1 MKKYASSIRPILKC
15 IFIIISNAIFAQGI
29 HIQVKVLDAQHTPIE
44 VGNVLLLSPVDSTI
58 LSGELFYDGK
68 IEWRTTISGEVLFKI
83 TALGYADYQQTIR
96 LQETPLDLGTVF
108 LEQNTLEEVVV
119 IGRSQIVEQK
129 NGALVVNIE
138 NTTLEN
144 MGSAMDVLRNTP
156 KVSLARGNQ
165 VEVIGKGK
173 ALIYLDGQLITSTQ
187 LLNSLASTDLKA
199 IEVIE
204 NPSAKYDAAG
214 QAIINIQTKK
224 KTLEGFKIGLTQE
237 VGKGQFGRAL
247 SNVDAYYRAGKFLFQ
262 AAYGYSPAKFWMSNS
277 YGRTYEHLGKTIMI
291 NNKYPFTIARQRHQY
306 NFKTLFQ
313 LSEKSEI
320 GLNYTG
326 NLIDAFREGI
336 NRNNYFENGDLQ
348 FQLNVDNQGPFQQQ
362 NNIVHL
368 YYNRQLKENGANL
381 SAAAQYAT
389 YDLER
394 TENIRQVLDRNKS
407 ASESIRR
414 TTNTNAIQVRSL
426 QLDYNQPLTQKW
438 TLESGVKMANIQNG
452 SLLDFE
458 ALETDGTYTAFPE
471 FSTDY
476 TYEENVL
483 ALYTQANWQ
492 IEKMTANLGL
502 RGEWTMNNGI
512 AVKEQG
518 ENIIDNNYQN
528 LFPSASIRATLS
540 EDINLGLNYN
550 YRIQRP
556 AFQDLNPFTFFADSL
571 VSFRGNPLLQP
582 EYSHNAGLSFDFKK
596 VNFSLNYAYT
606 KDKINTIVTI
616 PNEDE
621 PAIFDFFRDNT
632 ISTKLYAANLSFP
645 LQNKWYSSY
654 TTLTAR
660 LDDHRF
666 FDRELATSNQSFG
679 VDIQS
684 NHTFYL
690 PKDFSFEL
698 FLKHNSPRVD
708 GIYTDQS
715 ITMVSFGLSRSFLN
729 NALTARLY
737 ANDIFKGFRFKGTYD
752 VYDNEWTYLS
762 EGDFRYVKLSLNWNF
777 GKLGTNKLHNKH
789 LYNSELNR
797 INWQ

>member
-1 MKKYASSIRPILKC
+1 L
-15 IFIIISNAIFAQGI
+15 
-29 HIQVKVLDAQHTPIE
+29 
-44 VGNVLLLSPVDSTI
+44 
-58 LSGELFYDGK
+58 
-68 IEWRTTISGEVLFKI
+68 
-83 TALGYADYQQTIR
+83 
-96 LQETPLDLGTVF
+96 
-108 LEQNTLEEVVV
+108 
-119 IGRSQIVEQK
+119 
-129 NGALVVNIE
+129 
-138 NTTLEN
+138 
-144 MGSAMDVLRNTP
+144 
-156 KVSLARGNQ
+156 
-165 VEVIGKGK
+165 GK
-173 ALIYLDGQLITSTQ
+173 A
-187 LLNSLASTDLKA
+187 
-199 IEVIE
+199 V
-204 NPSAKYDAAG
+204 
-214 QAIINIQTKK
+214 
-224 KTLEGFKIGLTQE
+224 
-237 VGKGQFGRAL
+237 R
-247 SNVDAYYRAGKFLFQ
+247 
-262 AAYGYSPAKFWMSNS
+262 
-277 YGRTYEHLGKTIMI
+277 I
-291 NNKYPFTIARQRHQY
+291 NNKYPFTVARQRHQY

-326 NLIDAFREGI
+326 NLIDADRAGT
-336 NRNNYFENGDLQ
+336 NRNNYFENGELQ

-362 NNIVHL
+362 NNIFHL
-368 YYNRQLKENGANL
+368 YYNQQLNENGANL

-394 TENIRQVLDRNKS
+394 IENIRQILDRNKS
-407 ASESIRR
+407 LSESKRR

-426 QLDYNQPLTQKW
+426 QFDYSQAFTQKW
-438 TLESGVKMANIQNG
+438 TLESGFKVANIQNG
-452 SLLDFE
+452 SLLDFGF
-458 ALETDGTYTAFPE
+458 LEVDDTYTSLPE

-476 TYEENVL
+476 TYEENIL
-483 ALYTQANWQ
+483 ALYTQANWES
-492 IEKMTANLGL
+492 EKWTADLGL
-502 RGEWTMNNGI
+502 RGEWTMNKGL
-512 AVKEQG
+512 AVQEQG
-518 ENIIDNNYQN
+518 DKIIENDYRN
-528 LFPSASIRATLS
+528 LFPSAAIQARLS
-540 EDINLGLNYN
+540 ENLNLGLNYS

-571 VSFRGNPLLQP
+571 VSFRGNPLLRP
-582 EYSHNAGLSFDFKK
+582 EYSHNTTFSIDFKK
-596 VNFSLNYAYT
+596 ANFSLNYAYN

-616 PNEDE
+616 PDENE

-632 ISTKLYAANLSFP
+632 ISTRLYAANLSFP

-666 FDRELATSNQSFG
+666 FDRDIATSNQSFG
-679 VDIQS
+679 MDIQS

-715 ITMVSFGLSRSFLN
+715 ITMISFGLSRSFLN
-729 NALTARLY
+729 NTLTTRLY

-762 EGDFRYVKLSLNWNF
+762 EGDFRYVKLSLNWSF